1 MPLVFIFVT
10 VVAFFV
16 ELQTT
21 EGSFFLEDSVS
32 MPLWLNFR
40 ISPLCQNLSKALDKS
55 KNTPFNRYHY
65 QKINI
70 FRG

>member
-21 EGSFFLEDSVS
+21 EGSFVLEDSVS

-40 ISPLCQNLSKALDKS
+40 ISPLCQTLSKALNMS
-55 KNTPFNRYHY
+55 KNAPFNRYHY
-65 QKINI
+65 QKVDI

>member
-16 ELQTT
+16 EPQTT
-21 EGSFFLEDSVS
+21 EGSFVLEDSVS
-32 MPLWLNFR
+32 MPSWLNFK
-40 ISPLCQNLSKALDKS
+40 ISPLRQTLSKALNIS
-55 KNTPFNRYHY
+55 KNAPFNRYHY
-65 QKINI
+65 QKVDI